1 MLLPVEGARER
12 GEAEKAMWCLT
23 YEDLAPGLPAQERGE
38 KGKKGEREI
47 NERGREGVRRSMGLS
62 SILCSIVQTS
72 PNIYIDEANV

>member
-38 KGKKGEREI
+38 KGIKREREI
-47 NERGREGVRRSMGLS
+47 NERGREGGREEYG
-62 SILCSIVQTS
+62 T
-72 PNIYIDEANV
+72 E